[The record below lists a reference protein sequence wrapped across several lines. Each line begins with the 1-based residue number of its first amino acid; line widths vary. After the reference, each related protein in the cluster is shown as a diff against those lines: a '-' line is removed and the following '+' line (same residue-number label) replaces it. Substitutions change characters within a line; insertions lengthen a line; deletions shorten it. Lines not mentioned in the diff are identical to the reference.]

1 MEGSYCSKTLK
12 YQSLILT
19 IENLGYKW
27 QLIVLVFAVWVMYK
41 GWRSM
46 DYALGGIS
54 KMIQTVGKILF
65 NLCN

>member
-19 IENLGYKW
+19 IESLGYKW
-27 QLIVLVFAVWVMYK
+27 QLIVLVFADWVMYK
-41 GWRSM
+41 GWQSM

-54 KMIQTVGKILF
+54 KMSQTVGKILF